1 MSDLELRFGAWHG
14 HCNRDIRNEKTFE
27 SSEWSK
33 RFSLE
38 TKGKKIMK
46 PTTVTNKNA
55 RKFPF
60 VDYHYQ
66 SATMGSFTG
75 RCAKTSTSKSLRD
88 ISRDY
93 FDNEANHDFLSDAA
107 KKRKRR
113 ILIISVSAVGL
124 ILATIALSR
133 LKPAAPS
140 VDRSSVWIDTV
151 KRGPMVRQVRGL

>member
-1 MSDLELRFGAWHG
+1 MSDLELCFGAWHG
-14 HCNRDIRNEKTFE
+14 HCNRSSRNEKTFE

-38 TKGKKIMK
+38 TTGKEIMK
-46 PTTVTNKNA
+46 PTTITNKNA

-66 SATMGSFTG
+66 TKTLGNFTG
-75 RCAKTSTSKSLRD
+75 RCAKTSSKSLRD

-107 KKRKRR
+107 VFGT
-113 ILIISVSAVGL
+113 LIATAAVPIIAGLSAVVEL
-124 ILATIALSR
+124 CRAL
-133 LKPAAPS
+133 PF
-140 VDRSSVWIDTV
+140 
-151 KRGPMVRQVRGL
+151 

>member
-14 HCNRDIRNEKTFE
+14 HCNKESRNEKTFE

-38 TKGKKIMK
+38 TKGKTMK
-46 PTTVTNKNA
+46 PTIITNKNA
-55 RKFPF
+55 QKFPF

-66 SATMGSFTG
+66 TATLGNFTG

-93 FDNEANHDFLSDAA
+93 FDKESNHDFLSDSAVFGTLIATAA
-107 KKRKRR
+107 VP
-113 ILIISVSAVGL
+113 IIAGVSAVVDL
-124 ILATIALSR
+124 CRAL
-133 LKPAAPS
+133 PF
-140 VDRSSVWIDTV
+140 
-151 KRGPMVRQVRGL
+151 